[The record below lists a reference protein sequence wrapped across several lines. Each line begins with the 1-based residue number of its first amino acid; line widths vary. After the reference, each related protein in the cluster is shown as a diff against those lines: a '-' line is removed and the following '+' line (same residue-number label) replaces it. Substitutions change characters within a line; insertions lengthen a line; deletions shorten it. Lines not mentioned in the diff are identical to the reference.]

1 MAEKESPE
9 PEPQAEPELD
19 SLTEDQLRDMIDGA
33 AAEPP
38 PPAEPVAAEV
48 IEPVA
53 PPEEPEPAD
62 VNAAPDAAPDIA
74 SEVESLRVRFEQAE
88 LQRQAQEERNKHL
101 EFLLSRR
108 SGEVGD
114 LRQKLRNAPTR
125 QPQDAGEDYETEPV
139 PQAQPEQVA
148 PAPSEL
154 HEWRQE
160 RVLEAAQKTYDQ
172 AQAASAQ
179 FWKSLEARPEAD
191 RKEFDVAFQDNLKRE
206 VARYESDVRYAY
218 AKGDPKMMASIIRA
232 SYGAALADARAA
244 FANKILERKRTTAD
258 QSSTLKQR
266 KLAAA
271 AGASGTRQVPRAA
284 PKKLD
289 DMTPDELKSEIDR
302 RSESGIFVG

>member
-108 SGEVGD
+108 SGEIGD
-114 LRQKLRNAPTR
+114 LRQKLRTAP
-125 QPQDAGEDYETEPV
+125 QPQGDDYEPA
-139 PQAQPEQVA
+139 PQPEQVA